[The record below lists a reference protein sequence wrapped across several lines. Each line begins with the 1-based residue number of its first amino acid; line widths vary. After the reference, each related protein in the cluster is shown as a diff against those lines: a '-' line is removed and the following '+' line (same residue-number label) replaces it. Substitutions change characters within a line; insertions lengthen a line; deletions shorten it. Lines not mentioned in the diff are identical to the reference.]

1 MAHPASI
8 VGLELFQHVMCFFF
22 VWGELSKREIE
33 QRLVPEPAQELPCLP
48 PSEDESPRI
57 SKCILVR
64 PIEDALVLDDGDSVV
79 LTTVKQTDGRQ
90 LLARPDVGQIR
101 WESRESMKSCADLLK
116 CA

>member
-48 PSEDESPRI
+48 PSEDESPSI
-57 SKCILVR
+57 SICIPVR
-64 PIEDALVLDDGDSVV
+64 PIEDVLVRRFRGLDDGQADKMADGSS
-79 LTTVKQTDGRQ
+79 LGQMSDRSDGTVEK
-90 LLARPDVGQIR
+90 A
-101 WESRESMKSCADLLK
+101 
-116 CA
+116 